1 MARYLVRWN
10 PYHQFQKARQEM
22 DRLFDET
29 LDRRYARDDR
39 HMRLPV
45 DAYTTEDK
53 LVFTAAVPG
62 ATPDDVEVTFE
73 GDVLSIKGELPAPL
87 GNVDYVAQER
97 PHGSF
102 QRTINVNV
110 PIQEDNIEASVERG
124 LLVITMPK
132 AEEARPKTIPVKTK

>member
-10 PYHQFQKARQEM
+10 PLHEFQTLRREM
-22 DRLFDET
+22 DHLFDNT
-29 LDRRYARDDR
+29 LERRYARDER

-45 DAYTTEDK
+45 DAYTTEDE

-62 ATPDDVEVTFE
+62 AKPDDVEITFE

-97 PHGSF
+97 PYGSF
-102 QRTINVNV
+102 HRTINVNIPV
-110 PIQEDNIEASVERG
+110 QEDKIAASVERG
-124 LLVITMPK
+124 LLVITLPK
-132 AEEARPKTIPVKTK
+132 AEEAKPKTIPVTVK

>member
-10 PYHQFQKARQEM
+10 PFHEFQTMRREM
-22 DRLFDET
+22 DRLFENT

-45 DAYTTEDK
+45 DAYTTEDD

-62 ATPDDVEVTFE
+62 ATPDDVEITFE
-73 GDVLSIKGELPAPL
+73 GDVLSIKGKLPAPL

-102 QRTINVNV
+102 LRTINVNIPV
-110 PIQEDNIEASVERG
+110 QEDKIEASVDRG
-124 LLVITMPK
+124 LLVITLPK
-132 AEEARPKTIPVKTK
+132 AEEAKPKTIPVTVK